1 MAAGAIWPP
10 LFFERRRRRAY
21 LQSAFLRAAFCSG
34 NGNLRDIRNNQQRR
48 SCNQALGARICD

>member
-1 MAAGAIWPP
+1 
-10 LFFERRRRRAY
+10 